1 MALSRLSFGRD
12 WTDKNAFP
20 SYLDNEAQVRA
31 DMQYH
36 PNAVRDYINGMLLA
50 ELEAKGAASQLGAV
64 DSTGKAATIQ
74 TILNTIANS
83 LAEMK
88 TDIETIASG
97 GVPAVIQSV
106 AVAFTE
112 DSWSPAESGVL
123 LVIGQT
129 EHKRTSANFGYN
141 LYAMADRVYVGGAP
155 VTASTQVV
163 YSENGSIIL
172 MASEAYSGKIVF
184 FGL

>member
-12 WTDKNAFP
+12 WTDKNDFP

-50 ELEAKGAASQLGAV
+50 ELEANGAASQLGAV

-74 TILNTIANS
+74 AILNTIADS

-97 GVPAVIQSV
+97 GIPAVIQSV

-141 LYAMADRVYVGGAP
+141 LYGMVDGVYVGGWSGS
-155 VTASTQVV
+155 ASTQIV
-163 YSENGSIIL
+163 YNKDGSMTL
-172 MASEAYSGKIVF
+172 TAPEAYAGKIVF